1 MFKLTSA
8 EQQFVKQNREILTG
22 IFTKRIDEL
31 KDKMILEEDEKARG
45 RMRELAL
52 ELKYWLIDIKIL
64 TREKKVAKKDN
75 FI

>member
-1 MFKLTSA
+1 MIKLTKN
-8 EQQFVKQNREILTG
+8 EQEFVKQNREVLTG

-52 ELKYWLIDIKIL
+52 ELKYWLIDIKLL
-64 TREKKVAKKDN
+64 TKEKKVGKKDN
-75 FI
+75 YI

>member
-1 MFKLTSA
+1 MIKLTKN
-8 EQQFVKQNREILTG
+8 EQEFVKQNREVLTG

-31 KDKMILEEDEKARG
+31 KDKMILEEDEKTRG

-52 ELKYWLIDIKIL
+52 ELNFWLIDIKLL
-64 TREKKVAKKDN
+64 TKEKKVAKKDN